1 MPPAVEDHII
11 QSFFLT
17 HPNFRTKAEE
27 LIKRN
32 MDHQW
37 VLEQDQEN
45 RKLILLGID
54 YEFGETERLTI
65 QYEQNPH

>member
-1 MPPAVEDHII
+1 
-11 QSFFLT
+11 
-17 HPNFRTKAEE
+17 
-27 LIKRN
+27 